1 MSRWAVLNEDKVAI
15 NIIEGE
21 RLEGL
26 MLPLG
31 QSIVNIDSYQVAIG
45 DSYEDGI
52 WRNDDG
58 EIPHKLSPEQEIAQ
72 LKAMDVAR
80 QQQIDDLSIL
90 VLQLGGALIG

>member
-31 QSIVNIDSYQVAIG
+31 QSIVNIDNYQVTIG
-45 DSYEDGI
+45 DSYADDI
-52 WRNDDG
+52 WTNENG
-58 EIPHKLSPEQEIAQ
+58 HVPHKLTQEQEIAQ
-72 LKAMDVAR
+72 LKAMDAAR